1 LDKKAAGGIKM
12 DLKSIGV
19 FLGSNYGGNAAY
31 KEDAIL
37 LGKILAREGIKLVYG
52 GGGRGLM
59 GELAIAVKENGG
71 RVTGVSPERFHGKS
85 KDFKIDEYILVKTMH
100 ERKNTM
106 YDLSQAFIILPGG
119 IGTLE
124 EFAEIFTW
132 LQLGFHDKPV
142 ALLNTSGFYDPLIQ
156 LLDRFVE
163 TGFLTQSLR
172 DLLIIETDPGI
183 IIERIRR
190 HQRPVTPD

>member
-1 LDKKAAGGIKM
+1 M

-19 FLGSNYGGNAAY
+19 FLGSNYGSLSSY
-31 KEDAIL
+31 KEKAIL
-37 LGKILAREGIKLVYG
+37 LGKILAREGIRLVYG

-59 GELAIAVKENGG
+59 GEIATAVKKNGG
-71 RVTGVSPERFHGKS
+71 YVIGVLPERFHAKA
-85 KDFKIDEYILVKTMH
+85 KDFEIDEYIFVKTMH
-100 ERKNTM
+100 QRKNTM

-132 LQLGFHDKPV
+132 LQLGFHCKPI
-142 ALLNTSGFYDPLIQ
+142 AILNISGFYDPLIL

-163 TGFLTQSLR
+163 EGFLAPSLR
-172 DLLIIETDPGI
+172 NLLIIETDPETI
-183 IIERIRR
+183 IDRIR
-190 HQRPVTPD
+190 QYESL

>member
-1 LDKKAAGGIKM
+1 M

-19 FLGSNYGGNAAY
+19 FLGSNYGNNPLY
-31 KEDAIL
+31 KENAIL
-37 LGKILAREGIKLVYG
+37 LGKILAREGIKLIYG

-59 GELAIAVKENGG
+59 GELAATVRKNGG
-71 RVTGVSPERFHGKS
+71 HVTGVSPERFHAKS

-100 ERKNTM
+100 QRKNTM
-106 YDLSQAFIILPGG
+106 YDLSQAYIILPGG

-132 LQLGFHDKPV
+132 LQLGFHDKPI
-142 ALLNTSGFYDPLIQ
+142 AILNISGFYDPLIM

-163 TGFLTQSLR
+163 TGFLTLKLR
-172 DLLIIETDPGI
+172 NRLILETDLEI
-183 IIERIRR
+183 IIDKIR
-190 HQRPVTPD
+190 QYKRPVISTGQ